1 MKEAIKLGRKVI
13 KCQFRKIG
21 RYRGSNCQKEGAD
34 VKPDNSIQ
42 EDAGVNEKEHRQISK
57 EMYDCLTENLMDAIW
72 RLDDHFHFVYVSPAV
87 HNMYGYKAEEIIG
100 RSLFSILTPDS
111 IDKVR
116 HGYAKRKPLQ
126 ERGQKWESS
135 TFTVETIHKD
145 GHHFWVE
152 VTVNP
157 IFDEDNRL
165 TGYTGVTRDIS
176 ERRRQEEMIY
186 KYAFRDQ
193 LTNLPNRR
201 LFEEI
206 LSRAIA
212 DSEQLGNTFAIMFL
226 DVDGLKK
233 INDTYGHIAGD
244 LMLRVVADR
253 LRHGVRKED
262 FVARLAGDEFIAI
275 LPGITERGAAGHI
288 VTRLLKSCQ
297 QPIVIGISKVI
308 IRVSI
313 GLSFFPTDAK
323 DVTNLIEFADKAMYQ
338 AKKSGGGRFVCYS

>member
-13 KCQFRKIG
+13 KCQFRESG
-21 RYRGSNCQKEGAD
+21 RFRGSNCQKEGAD
-34 VKPDNSIQ
+34 VKPDNGVK
-42 EDAGVNEKEHRQISK
+42 EDAGVNEQEHRQISK

-72 RLDDHFHFVYVSPAV
+72 RLDDHFQFVYVSPAV
-87 HNMYGYKAEEIIG
+87 NNMYGYKAEEIIG

-116 HGYAKRKPLQ
+116 QGYAQRKPLL

-157 IFDEDNRL
+157 IFEAGNRL

-176 ERRRQEEMIY
+176 ERRRHEEMIY

-206 LSRAIA
+206 LSGAI
-212 DSEQLGNTFAIMFL
+212 DESEQLKDTFAVMFL

-233 INDTYGHIAGD
+233 INDMYGHIAGD
-244 LMLRVVADR
+244 LMLQEVANR
-253 LRHGVRKED
+253 LRHGVRKKD
-262 FVARLAGDEFIAI
+262 FVARLAGDEFIAL
-275 LPGITERGAAGHI
+275 LPGITEKSSASRI
-288 VTRLLKSCQ
+288 VNRLLKTCQ
-297 QPIVIGISKVI
+297 QPIAIGITKVI